1 MNVALITGGGSLI
14 GKGVADALAR
24 RGWQL
29 VIADINRANASE
41 VAAAHGERANIMLF
55 DVTDKAAV
63 DAAVSEVCSRHGRL
77 DALVN
82 CAGGMRGLGFQ
93 RKPFAETPA
102 LEWEKILS
110 ANLYGVLNCC
120 HAVLPAMIEARRGG
134 IVSIAAA
141 RGLRGGPLASIYSAA
156 KAAIIVF
163 TQSLAQEVGPHG
175 IRVNTVAPGSVEA
188 RWRTRDMTPTT
199 SPPLGRETSP
209 QDVGEAVAYLLSDA
223 ASHITGSCLDISG
236 GAALH

>member
-14 GKGVADALAR
+14 GKGVVDALAKR
-24 RGWQL
+24 NWQL
-29 VIADINRANASE
+29 VIADIDQANARE
-41 VAAAHGERANIMLF
+41 VTSAHGERASMMLF

-63 DAAVSEVCSRHGRL
+63 DAAVSEVCARHGHL

-82 CAGGMRGLGFQ
+82 CAGGMRGLRLQ
-93 RKPFAETPA
+93 RKPFAETPPP
-102 LEWEKILS
+102 EWDLILN
-110 ANLYGVLNCC
+110 ANLKGVLNCC
-120 HAVLPAMIEARRGG
+120 HAVLPAMIAARRGS

-163 TQSLAQEVGPHG
+163 SQSLAQEVGSYG

-188 RWRTRDMTPTT
+188 RWRTPDMAPST
-199 SPPLGRETSP
+199 SPPLGRETSTH
-209 QDVGEAVAYLLSDA
+209 DVGEAVAFLLSDA